1 MELTKAG
8 YFALSVFLS
17 MSVNLSVPI
26 FFSSF
31 LAISFLSFTL
41 TVITPNIP
49 ILPSVMVTTVR
60 FTQTE
65 PVVAL

>member
-8 YFALSVFLS
+8 YFTLSVFLS

>member
-49 ILPSVMVTTVR
+49 ILPSMMVTTVR